1 MNRREMFTRLM
12 NHEEVGHVLI
22 DHGKQ
27 VGSIHKS
34 AYPAIREVMGLP
46 PVEQPVILDRMS
58 QCVKSDEDLLQAW
71 NVDFRWL
78 APKWVQV
85 TEVDEKSYRN
95 WLGTKFSYTGDYYA
109 IADAPC
115 KHLSLDEINSYP
127 WPDTADPGI
136 VEGLKAEVE
145 YWHSN
150 TDYIIGADGIKGG
163 ILQNCLEV
171 RGYDQFFMD
180 FILDPEL
187 THRLLDIMLEL
198 YKDAYTLYLNEI
210 GEYAQILYLTDD
222 FGAQNALLISPAM
235 WREFIK
241 PREAELIRHIKGL
254 APHIKV
260 MFHTDGSVLPII
272 EEMVEMGVD
281 ILNPVQTSV
290 EELKDTAKLNETVG
304 EKICFHGAMDVQNVL
319 INATPDEVKAET
331 ARRMKDLG
339 TGGGYIISTCHNINK
354 DIPPE
359 NLKIMFE
366 TINTYGTYPL
376 NVDELLK

>member
-1 MNRREMFTRLM
+1 MNRREMFTALM
-12 NHEEVGHVLI
+12 NHEEVGHILI

-34 AYPAIREVMGLP
+34 AYPAIRKIMGLP
-46 PVEQPVILDRMS
+46 EIENPEILDRMS

-85 TEVDEKSYRN
+85 EEVDENSYKN
-95 WLGTKFSYTGDYYA
+95 WFGTLFKDSGDYFA
-109 IADAPC
+109 IGNQPC
-115 KHLSLDEINSYP
+115 KELDLEGINNYP
-127 WPDTADPGI
+127 WPDATDPGI
-136 VEGLKAEVE
+136 IEGLKEEAQ
-145 YWHSN
+145 YWYNN

-187 THRLLDIMLEL
+187 THRLLDIMLDL

-222 FGAQNALLISPAM
+222 FGAQNALLISPDM

-241 PREAELIRHIKGL
+241 PREAELIRHIKSL

-290 EELKDTAKLNETVG
+290 KELMDTAKLNETVG
-304 EKICFHGAMDVQNVL
+304 DKICFHGAMDVQNVL
-319 INATPDEVKAET
+319 VNADPAGVKAET

-339 TGGGYIISTCHNINK
+339 TGGGYIISTCHNINN

-359 NLKIMFE
+359 NLKTMFE
-366 TINTYGTYPL
+366 TIRDYGSYPL
-376 NVDELLK
+376 NLDELLS